1 MSQASVFTG
10 SIPATYH
17 RYLGPLIFEAY
28 ATDLARRLN
37 LRAGE
42 RVLELACGTGIVT
55 RRLASTLPKDAT
67 LMATDLNEPMLTV
80 AREVVGQDPRVSF
93 QQADACAIPFA
104 DASFNAIACQYG
116 VMFFPDKERA
126 MREARR
132 VLKPGGRYV
141 FNVWDSLE
149 HNPIPRIVHDIVA
162 ARFPTNPPNFLK
174 AAPYGYF
181 DRAEIERV
189 CRAGGFT
196 KVKLETVQLPSIAPA
211 AEDAARGFLEGTP
224 LLLGLQERGVTDLA
238 PLRAAATEALA
249 AKFGASP
256 CKTTMQAVVV
266 EAS

>member
-1 MSQASVFTG
+1 MSQTAAFVG

-17 RYLGPLIFEAY
+17 RYLGPLIFEDY
-28 ATDLARRLN
+28 AADMTRRLAARPN
-37 LRAGE
+37 E
-42 RVLELACGTGIVT
+42 RILELACGTGIVT
-55 RRLASTLPKDAT
+55 RRLASALPQGAT
-67 LMATDLNEPMLTV
+67 LLATDLNEAMLKQ
-80 AREVVGQDPRVSF
+80 AREVVGTNPRVTF
-93 QQADACAIPFA
+93 QTTDACNIPLD
-104 DASFNAIACQYG
+104 DASFDAIACQYG

-126 MREARR
+126 MREAKR

-149 HNPIPRIVHDIVA
+149 HNPIPRIVHETAA
-162 ARFPTNPPNFLK
+162 ARFPANPPNFLK
-174 AAPYGYF
+174 AAPYGYY

-196 KVKLETVQLPSIAPA
+196 KVKLETVQFPSIAPT

-224 LLLGLQERGVTDLA
+224 LLLGLQDRGVTDPA
-238 PLRAAATEALA
+238 PIRAAATEALA
-249 AKFGASP
+249 AKFGARP